1 MSNRF
6 DITLDRKLDRKLSK
20 AADAAVDVRRIEVIT
35 GTGRR
40 RRWSGDDKA
49 RILFESLQPGV
60 NVSEVARRHGLS
72 PQQLFAW
79 RNAARTGSLA
89 RTSLDAGVA
98 ESAEVHEPSEARA
111 KAHERSVDAA
121 VPAFAPVI
129 VAAPAAL
136 PAPQTPPARQLAQ
149 SGTNTP
155 GTIEITLGDAV
166 VRVSGQ
172 VETQLIAAV
181 MRAVRRAS

>member
-6 DITLDRKLDRKLSK
+6 DITLERKLDRKSSK
-20 AADAAVDVRRIEVIT
+20 AADAGVDVQRIEVIT

-79 RNAARTGSLA
+79 RNAVRTGV
-89 RTSLDAGVA
+89 AG
-98 ESAEVHEPSEARA
+98 SAEAHEASEDRA
-111 KAHERSVDAA
+111 KAHERSADAA
-121 VPAFAPVI
+121 VPAFTPVI
-129 VAAPAAL
+129 VGEPAAL
-136 PAPQTPPARQLAQ
+136 PALQPAQC
-149 SGTNTP
+149 GTTTS
-155 GTIEITLGDAV
+155 GTIEITLGDAT
-166 VRVSGQ
+166 VRITGQ

-181 MRAVRRAS
+181 VRAVRRAS

>member
-79 RNAARTGSLA
+79 RNAARTG
-89 RTSLDAGVA
+89 VA
-98 ESAEVHEPSEARA
+98 ESAEVHEPSEVRA
-111 KAHERSVDAA
+111 MAHKRSVDAA

-129 VAAPAAL
+129 VGEPAAL
-136 PAPQTPPARQLAQ
+136 QAPQTPPARQLAQ

-155 GTIEITLGDAV
+155 GLIEITLGDAT

-172 VETQLIAAV
+172 VETQIIAAV

>member
-1 MSNRF
+1 MTNRF
-6 DITLDRKLDRKLSK
+6 DITLDRKLDGKLAK
-20 AADAAVDVRRIEVIT
+20 ATDAAVEVRRIEVIT

-49 RILFESLQPGV
+49 RILCESLQPGV

-79 RNAARTGSLA
+79 RNAARA
-89 RTSLDAGVA
+89 DIAGIA
-98 ESAEVHEPSEARA
+98 EAQASSEVRA
-111 KAHERSVDAA
+111 KARERSIESA
-121 VPAFAPVI
+121 VPAFTPVI
-129 VAAPAAL
+129 VATPAAL
-136 PAPQTPPARQLAQ
+136 PAPQASPGLLSAPNAST
-149 SGTNTP
+149 TP
-155 GTIEITLGDAV
+155 GTIEITLGDAT

>member
-1 MSNRF
+1 MCRPMSNRF
-6 DITLDRKLDRKLSK
+6 DITLDRKLDRKAAK

-79 RNAARTGSLA
+79 RNAARAS
-89 RTSLDAGVA
+89 VA
-98 ESAEVHEPSEARA
+98 EY
-111 KAHERSVDAA
+111 AA
-121 VPAFAPVI
+121 VDECVTDANLPVFAPVI
-129 VAAPAAL
+129 VGEPVAV
-136 PAPQTPPARQLAQ
+136 PAPQTPPEPRPARLDANSQGL
-149 SGTNTP
+149 
-155 GTIEITLGDAV
+155 IEITLGDAT
-166 VRVSGQ
+166 VRVSGL